1 MKKEMLMSLEANEK
15 RVANLENGKLE
26 EFYIERAEA
35 QKMFGNIYKGKVKSV
50 IPGIGAA
57 FIDLGLKKDGF
68 LYVSDA
74 IDSSISDSAFE
85 EVETDDQD
93 KKDHHKRERK
103 ELPRIDSVLK
113 VGQEVI
119 VQVVKE
125 PIRGK
130 GARLTTHFSIPARYL
145 VLMPG
150 DNRIGVSRRIEERPE
165 RD

>member
-1 MKKEMLMSLEANEK
+1 MKKEMLISLEANEK
-15 RVANLENGKLE
+15 RVAILENGKLE
-26 EFYIERAEA
+26 EFYIERAET

-50 IPGIGAA
+50 VPGIGAA

-74 IDSSISDSAFE
+74 IDSSFGESAFE
-85 EVETDDQD
+85 EVDNE
-93 KKDHHKRERK
+93 DHDRRERK

-125 PIRGK
+125 PIRNK

-150 DNRIGVSRRIEERPE
+150 G
-165 RD
+165 